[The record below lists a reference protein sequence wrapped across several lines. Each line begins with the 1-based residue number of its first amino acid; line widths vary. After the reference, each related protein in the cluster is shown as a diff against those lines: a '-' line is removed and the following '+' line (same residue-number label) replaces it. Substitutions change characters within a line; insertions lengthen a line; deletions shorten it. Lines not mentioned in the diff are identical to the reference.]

1 MMPYEFTFMMSCE
14 KSGSVDS
21 GLANDVEVLLLSS
34 SNDDVE
40 LLLLSSNAIAFS
52 SASLENLRIRILYS
66 GLLLNS
72 LNLPMVTQNSQ
83 QYYTYTC
90 TISKG
95 HI

>member
-1 MMPYEFTFMMSCE
+1 MMSCE

-52 SASLENLRIRILYS
+52 SASLENLRIRKMSILYS

-72 LNLPMVTQNSQ
+72 LNLPMVTQSS